1 MHVKQV
7 MVCQHTS
14 DWSMLRMQYIGKS
27 QVVPL
32 RFISIP
38 QLELTAATLSVKVS
52 RLISE
57 EIDVHINDEIFW
69 TDSQTVLGY
78 INSDVQHFKIFV
90 ANRVQQIR
98 HQTDKKQWHYVETTN
113 NPADDA
119 SRGLESRHQ
128 EKIKRWF
135 KGPSFLWRTYL
146 VEKMQHFQ
154 TDTR

>member
-14 DWSMLRMQYIGKS
+14 DWSMLRMQYIRKS

-90 ANRVQQIR
+90 ANQVQLIR
-98 HQTDKKQWHYVETTN
+98 GSGILQKLPPILQMM
-113 NPADDA
+113 
-119 SRGLESRHQ
+119 LQ
-128 EKIKRWF
+128 EVWSQNIKRRS
-135 KGPSFLWRTYL
+135 KGGSK
-146 VEKMQHFQ
+146 VHHSHGEKNIFG
-154 TDTR
+154 